1 MTRLPVAAY
10 LDHIGVEDPGAP
22 SVESLRRLHRAHV
35 ERIPFDNID
44 IQLGRR
50 TTVDP
55 VETAERIV
63 GCGRGGYCFHLNGAF
78 SELLLALGYRATRH
92 LGGVQRAEHGAPA
105 ITGKHMT
112 VTVSGLPHETCP
124 SGVWMVDV
132 GLGSALHEPLPLQE
146 GSYRQG
152 PFSYGL
158 HHSDVEPDAWRF
170 DHAPSIGF
178 LGMDFRGRAAR
189 IDEFAA
195 MHEHLSTHP
204 DSPFVRVATV
214 QRRHRGG
221 ADVLRGMILTRFGT
235 TTPSVT
241 TIEGRDEWFAVLR
254 NVFGLAL
261 EDTGGEERDALWDR
275 VASAHAAYATSP

>member
-1 MTRLPVAAY
+1 VTRLPVAAY
-10 LDHIGVEDPGAP
+10 LDHIGVEDPGSP
-22 SVESLRRLHRAHV
+22 SLESLRRLHRAHV
-35 ERIPFDNID
+35 ERIPFDNLD

-92 LGGVQRAEHGAPA
+92 PGGVQRADQGGPA

-112 VTVSGLPHETCP
+112 VTVSGLPDEACP
-124 SGVWMVDV
+124 TGVWMVDV
-132 GLGSALHEPLPLQE
+132 GLGSALHEPLPLHE

-152 PFSYGL
+152 PFSYAL
-158 HHSDVEPDAWRF
+158 RPSDAEADAWRL

-178 LGMDFRGRAAR
+178 LGMDFRGSAAR

-195 MHEHLSTHP
+195 MHEHLSTAP

-214 QRRHRGG
+214 QRRHEDG
-221 ADVLRGMILTRFGT
+221 ADVLRGTILTRFGAT
-235 TTPSVT
+235 APSVT

-254 NVFGLAL
+254 EVFGLGL
-261 EDTGGEERDALWDR
+261 QDVGSEERAALWDR
-275 VASAHAAYATSP
+275 VAAAHAAYATSP